1 MKFKTIAV
9 AITASL
15 ATAAGILGASAVIK
29 PVDGI
34 DLLALDDAPAP
45 MQLAYNDA
53 PEPQAVTIPKSQA
66 EITQSFAPIVKQ
78 TAPAV
83 VNVFS
88 SKIVTQTN
96 CPYSDPFWR
105 AFYCGNNIQTREAR
119 QQNSLG
125 SGVIVSSDGV
135 IVTNN
140 HVVEAGDEFKVVL
153 NDRREFE
160 AELVMKDARTD
171 LAVLKIDLKGAQLP
185 RLEYADTRSIEV
197 GDLVMAIGNPF
208 GVGQTVTTGIVSA
221 LARTDVGVS
230 DFASFIQTDASI
242 NPGNS
247 GGALVDMRGRLV
259 GVNTMIFS
267 RGGGSNGVGFAIPA
281 EMVKR
286 VVDAAVN
293 GGTLVRPWL
302 GAQGEGVTAQ
312 VALSLG
318 MDRPRGVLLGDIYK
332 GGPADKAGL
341 KVGDV
346 VVAVDGREVFDEK
359 GMKFV
364 AATKAAGENVAV
376 RFVRNG
382 REQNANVRME
392 APPGTTEL
400 ERKQVQGR
408 NPFSGAVLVEL
419 SPALAEESGLDPF
432 RFDSGMIVYS
442 VPRGTMAARLGLRPN
457 DIIQE
462 VNGRV
467 IRTAKDL
474 EEAISSVDQGGGGV
488 WNLAIERNG
497 QRIETSVR
505 V

>member
-1 MKFKTIAV
+1 MKVSTIAV
-9 AITASL
+9 AAAASVLTAL
-15 ATAAGILGASAVIK
+15 GILGAAAVVGLPVPSASFGAGSDAPTV
-29 PVDGI
+29 
-34 DLLALDDAPAP
+34 LAL
-45 MQLAYNDA
+45 NDA
-53 PEPQAVTIPKSQA
+53 PQAVTVPQSQA
-66 EITQSFAPIVKQ
+66 DITQSFSPIVKQ

-88 SKIVTQTN
+88 SKIVTETN

-105 AFYCGNNIQTREAR
+105 AFYCGRNIQTRESR

-140 HVVEAGDEFKVVL
+140 HVVEEGDEFKVVL
-153 NDRREFE
+153 NDRREFP

-171 LAVLKIDLKGAQLP
+171 LAVLKVDLNGASLP
-185 RLEYADTRSIEV
+185 KLDYADTRSVEV

-293 GGTLVRPWL
+293 GGSLVRPWL
-302 GAQGEGVTAQ
+302 GAQGEGVTAPI
-312 VALSLG
+312 AASLG
-318 MDRPRGVLLGDIYK
+318 MDRPRGVLLGDIYD
-332 GGPADKAGL
+332 GGPADNAGL
-341 KVGDV
+341 RAGDV
-346 VVAVDGREVFDEK
+346 VVSVDGREVFDER

-364 AATKAAGENVAV
+364 AATKAAGETVAV
-376 RFVRNG
+376 QYLRAG
-382 REQNANVRME
+382 RERIANVRM
-392 APPGTTEL
+392 APPPGTTEAEL
-400 ERKQVQGR
+400 KQVQGR
-408 NPFSGAVLVEL
+408 NPFAGAVLAEL

-432 RFDSGMIVYS
+432 RFDSGMIVYR

-462 VNGRV
+462 VNGKV
-467 IRTAKDL
+467 IRTSRDL
-474 EEAISSVDQGGGGV
+474 EDAIAAGGAV